1 MQQQRNEANDM
12 FQRIA
17 NEVADQ
23 VSKKNHDYGNSY
35 FRLRKE
41 WGVQSFGVRLGD
53 KYHRLANLLKGT
65 EAQVDESIEDTI
77 RDVIGYCL
85 LELAYRE
92 RFPSLIGSSITNSR
106 PQFYCIFIISSC
118 VPYVV
123 FKVL

>member
-1 MQQQRNEANDM
+1 MASGAVRRDFGGGGVMQQQRNEANDM

-92 RFPSLIGSSITNSR
+92 RNVGEDDR
-106 PQFYCIFIISSC
+106 PGGDE
-118 VPYVV
+118 
-123 FKVL
+123 

>member
-53 KYHRLANLLKGT
+53 KYHRCRSMCRQAF
-65 EAQVDESIEDTI
+65 QTI
-77 RDVIGYCL
+77 AI
-85 LELAYRE
+85 
-92 RFPSLIGSSITNSR
+92 
-106 PQFYCIFIISSC
+106 
-118 VPYVV
+118 
-123 FKVL
+123 K

>member
-1 MQQQRNEANDM
+1 MGYYEDYGKPAEQALKAIHQQQRNEAADV
-12 FQRIA
+12 FHRIA
-17 NEVADQ
+17 AEVADQ

-92 RFPSLIGSSITNSR
+92 RKQGEDDR
-106 PQFYCIFIISSC
+106 PGGESE
-118 VPYVV
+118 
-123 FKVL
+123 

>member
-1 MQQQRNEANDM
+1 MDEYMDIFHN
-12 FQRIA
+12 IA
-17 NEVADQ
+17 AEVADQ
-23 VSKKNHDYGNSY
+23 VSQKNHDYGNSY

-92 RFPSLIGSSITNSR
+92 RKQGEDDR
-106 PQFYCIFIISSC
+106 PKG
-118 VPYVV
+118 VE
-123 FKVL
+123 

>member
-1 MQQQRNEANDM
+1 MASRAVEGDSGGGSVINSQYNDI
-12 FQRIA
+12 FHRIA
-17 NEVADQ
+17 DEVADT
-23 VSKKNHDYGNSY
+23 VSQKNHDYGNSY

-92 RFPSLIGSSITNSR
+92 RGVGEDDR
-106 PQFYCIFIISSC
+106 PKG
-118 VPYVV
+118 VE
-123 FKVL
+123 

>member
-53 KYHRLANLLKGT
+53 KYHKGGVKNDKDNKHNST
-65 EAQVDESIEDTI
+65 PYSISKCKW
-77 RDVIGYCL
+77 GC
-85 LELAYRE
+85 
-92 RFPSLIGSSITNSR
+92 F
-106 PQFYCIFIISSC
+106 
-118 VPYVV
+118 
-123 FKVL
+123 